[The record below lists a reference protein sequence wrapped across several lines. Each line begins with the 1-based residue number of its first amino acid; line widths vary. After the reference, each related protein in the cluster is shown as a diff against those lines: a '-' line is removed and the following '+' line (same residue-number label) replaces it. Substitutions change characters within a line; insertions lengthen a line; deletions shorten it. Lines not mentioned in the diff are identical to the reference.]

1 MLEAKRL
8 SSQLSQQKVQKVL
21 DAAQVNKERSV
32 LSLHRQVWLQEHHRL
47 NIARH
52 KTEKDF
58 QCFLHGGGFKE
69 SDTDILSQL
78 QEYELDL
85 EQEREEFR
93 LTTVE
98 PIYQLRDDLQYRLAS
113 HCSTANHISEPE
125 KVLQQ
130 YRLASHCSTANHI
143 SEPEKVLQQVLS
155 VKQQQEE
162 VIDRLQCECVSLQ
175 QDICVTELKE
185 NLLSAAMEDQVAY
198 LEKVPDEIFI
208 ADCPY
213 PELRSDLIYSF
224 HSLTEKYKLRL
235 AIVETRLQGLDRN
248 CGWNAADHECFQ
260 HIMSQYSSSLRNQRS
275 LYIDMLQRML
285 PHISKQEL
293 SAHERQSDWYHFSI
307 SQKNLILQGWQRD
320 HSELLL
326 RALSMLEDC
335 IISHIQQQEV
345 QKQRLHQ
352 QNICLKLRAKLQRWC
367 IQQEEA
373 AELEATLAAN
383 WYKEEEERLRKEHQR
398 EKTRRTQL
406 KKQLQRWCI
415 QQEEAAELEATLA
428 ANWYKEEEERLRK
441 EHQREKT
448 RRTQLKKQIN
458 RFNADKQRKQ
468 EMQRKK
474 DMERLAELRREI
486 EEQVQRD
493 KERVNF
499 RKEQFQQKLQMREAE
514 EKQKQKYDKERE
526 ERLQALRNQVS
537 KVAEANPER
546 MMGNTV
552 AWRVRQQPEEV
563 FTLQRP
569 LYQLNTYT
577 DTQIVSDPR
586 VRIEQALRTAGLHN
600 IPYARQILSEIQPL
614 KPPRRDTE
622 STAFRT

>member
-1 MLEAKRL
+1 MSSRDLCSSVTNYCSKDTEKLPQKIQVGLGHSKCKVIQYEQLRDMLEAKRL

-21 DAAQVNKERSV
+21 DEAQLNKERSV

-58 QCFLHGGGFKE
+58 QHFLHGGGFKE
-69 SDTDILSQL
+69 EAGTDIISQL

-85 EQEREEFR
+85 EQECEEFR

-98 PIYQLRDDLQYRLAS
+98 PIYQLREDLQYRISL
-113 HCSTANHISEPE
+113 HCSTANHIRELE
-125 KVLQQ
+125 KV
-130 YRLASHCSTANHI
+130 S
-143 SEPEKVLQQVLS
+143 QQVLS
-155 VKQQQEE
+155 VRQQQEE
-162 VIDRLQCECVSLQ
+162 VMDRLQCECVSLQ
-175 QDICVTELKE
+175 EDICVTELKE
-185 NLLSAAMEDQVAY
+185 NLLSAGMEDQVAY

-213 PELRSDLIYSF
+213 TELRSDLIDSF
-224 HSLTEKYKLRL
+224 HSLTDKYKLRL

-248 CGWNAADHECFQ
+248 CGWNAEDHGCFQ
-260 HIMSQYSSSLRNQRS
+260 YIISQYSPSLRSQRS

-285 PHISKQEL
+285 PHISKQKL
-293 SAHERQSDWYHFSI
+293 
-307 SQKNLILQGWQRD
+307 GWQRD

-326 RALSMLEDC
+326 RALSMFEDC
-335 IISHIQQQEV
+335 RISHIQQQEL
-345 QKQRLHQ
+345 QKQRSDQ
-352 QNICLKLRAKLQRWC
+352 QNICLKLRAKLQRWR

-383 WYKEEEERLRKEHQR
+383 WFKEEEEKLRKEQQR
-398 EKTRRTQL
+398 EKTKRAQV
-406 KKQLQRWCI
+406 
-415 QQEEAAELEATLA
+415 
-428 ANWYKEEEERLRK
+428 
-441 EHQREKT
+441 
-448 RRTQLKKQIN
+448 KKQIN
-458 RFNADKQRKQ
+458 TFNAEKQRKQ

-514 EKQKQKYDKERE
+514 EKQKQKEDKERE

-537 KVAEANPER
+537 KVAKADPER

-552 AWRVRQQPEEV
+552 VWRVRQQPEEV

-577 DTQIVSDPR
+577 DSQIVSDPR

-600 IPYARQILSEIQPL
+600 TPYARQILSEIQPL
-614 KPPRRDTE
+614 KPPRRDME
-622 STAFRT
+622 SAAFRS

>member
-1 MLEAKRL
+1 MNSRDLCSSITNHCSKDTEKLLQRKQVGLGHSKCKVIQYEQLRDMVEAKRL

-21 DAAQVNKERSV
+21 DAAQLNKERSV

-58 QCFLHGGGFKE
+58 QQFLHGGGFKE
-69 SDTDILSQL
+69 EAGTDIISQL
-78 QEYELDL
+78 QEYELEL

-98 PIYQLRDDLQYRLAS
+98 PIYQLREDLQYRISS
-113 HCSTANHISEPE
+113 HCSTANHIRELE
-125 KVLQQ
+125 KV
-130 YRLASHCSTANHI
+130 S
-143 SEPEKVLQQVLS
+143 QQVLS
-155 VKQQQEE
+155 VRQQQEE
-162 VIDRLQCECVSLQ
+162 VMDRLQCECVSLQ
-175 QDICVTELKE
+175 EDICVTQLKE
-185 NLLSAAMEDQVAY
+185 NLLSAGMEDQVAY

-213 PELRSDLIYSF
+213 TELRSDLIDSF
-224 HSLTEKYKLRL
+224 HSLTDKYKLRL
-235 AIVETRLQGLDRN
+235 AIVETKLQGLYRI
-248 CGWNAADHECFQ
+248 CGWNAEDHGCFQ
-260 HIMSQYSSSLRNQRS
+260 HIISQYSPSLRSQRS
-275 LYIDMLQRML
+275 LYMDMLQRML
-285 PHISKQEL
+285 PHISKQKL
-293 SAHERQSDWYHFSI
+293 
-307 SQKNLILQGWQRD
+307 GWQRD

-335 IISHIQQQEV
+335 RISHIQQQEL
-345 QKQRLHQ
+345 QKQRSGQ
-352 QNICLKLRAKLQRWC
+352 QNICLKLRAKLQRWR

-383 WYKEEEERLRKEHQR
+383 WFKEEEEKLRKEQQR
-398 EKTRRTQL
+398 EKTKRAQV
-406 KKQLQRWCI
+406 
-415 QQEEAAELEATLA
+415 
-428 ANWYKEEEERLRK
+428 
-441 EHQREKT
+441 
-448 RRTQLKKQIN
+448 KKQIN
-458 RFNADKQRKQ
+458 TFNAEKQRKQ

-486 EEQVQRD
+486 EEQVQKD

-514 EKQKQKYDKERE
+514 EKQKQKEDKERE

-537 KVAEANPER
+537 KVAKADPER

-552 AWRVRQQPEEV
+552 VWRVRQQPEEV

-577 DTQIVSDPR
+577 DSQIVSDPR
-586 VRIEQALRTAGLHN
+586 VRIEQALRTAGIHN
-600 IPYARQILSEIQPL
+600 TPYARQILSEIQPL
-614 KPPRRDTE
+614 KPPRRDME
-622 STAFRT
+622 SAAFRS

>member
-1 MLEAKRL
+1 M
-8 SSQLSQQKVQKVL
+8 
-21 DAAQVNKERSV
+21 
-32 LSLHRQVWLQEHHRL
+32 
-47 NIARH
+47 
-52 KTEKDF
+52 
-58 QCFLHGGGFKE
+58 
-69 SDTDILSQL
+69 
-78 QEYELDL
+78 
-85 EQEREEFR
+85 
-93 LTTVE
+93 
-98 PIYQLRDDLQYRLAS
+98 
-113 HCSTANHISEPE
+113 
-125 KVLQQ
+125 
-130 YRLASHCSTANHI
+130 
-143 SEPEKVLQQVLS
+143 
-155 VKQQQEE
+155 
-162 VIDRLQCECVSLQ
+162 DRLQCECVSLQ
-175 QDICVTELKE
+175 QDICVNELKE
-185 NLLSAAMEDQVAY
+185 NLLSAAMDDQVAY

-213 PELRSDLIYSF
+213 TELRSDLIDSF

-235 AIVETRLQGLDRN
+235 AIVGTRLQGLDRN

-260 HIMSQYSSSLRNQRS
+260 HIMSQYSPSLRNQRS

-293 SAHERQSDWYHFSI
+293 SVHGRQSDWYHFSI
-307 SQKNLILQGWQRD
+307 TQKNLILQGWQRD

-335 IISHIQQQEV
+335 RISHVQQQEL
-345 QKQRLHQ
+345 QKQRSHQ
-352 QNICLKLRAKLQRWC
+352 QNICLKLRAKVFTFT
-367 IQQEEA
+367 I
-373 AELEATLAAN
+373 
-383 WYKEEEERLRKEHQR
+383 LRYCH
-398 EKTRRTQL
+398 T
-406 KKQLQRWCI
+406 I
-415 QQEEAAELEATLA
+415 SS
-428 ANWYKEEEERLRK
+428 
-441 EHQREKT
+441 
-448 RRTQLKKQIN
+448 IN
-458 RFNADKQRKQ
+458 TFNAEKQRKQ

-514 EKQKQKYDKERE
+514 EKQKQKDVKERE
-526 ERLQALRNQVS
+526 ERLQALCNQVS

-577 DTQIVSDPR
+577 DSQIVSDPR

-600 IPYARQILSEIQPL
+600 TPYARQILSEIQPL
-614 KPPRRDTE
+614 KPPRRDME
-622 STAFRT
+622 SAAFRS

>member
-1 MLEAKRL
+1 MSSRNFCSFVTNHCSEDTEKLPQRIQVGLGHSKCKVVQYEQLRDMLEAKRL

-58 QCFLHGGGFKE
+58 QRFLHGGGFKE
-69 SDTDILSQL
+69 EADTDILSQL

-98 PIYQLRDDLQYRLAS
+98 PIYQLRDDLQYRLSS
-113 HCSTANHISEPE
+113 HCSTTNHVSELE
-125 KVLQQ
+125 KV
-130 YRLASHCSTANHI
+130 S
-143 SEPEKVLQQVLS
+143 QQVLS
-155 VKQQQEE
+155 VRQQQEE
-162 VIDRLQCECVSLQ
+162 VMDRLQCECVSLQ
-175 QDICVTELKE
+175 QDICVNELKE
-185 NLLSAAMEDQVAY
+185 NLLSAAMDDQVAY

-213 PELRSDLIYSF
+213 TELRSDLIDSF

-235 AIVETRLQGLDRN
+235 AIVGTRLQGLDRN

-260 HIMSQYSSSLRNQRS
+260 HIMSQYSPSLRNQRS

-293 SAHERQSDWYHFSI
+293 SVHERQSDWYHFSI
-307 SQKNLILQGWQRD
+307 TQKNLILQGWQRD

-335 IISHIQQQEV
+335 RISHVQQQEL
-345 QKQRLHQ
+345 QKQRSHQ
-352 QNICLKLRAKLQRWC
+352 QNICLKLRAKLQRWR

-383 WYKEEEERLRKEHQR
+383 WYKEEEVKLRKEQQR
-398 EKTRRTQL
+398 EKTKRAQV
-406 KKQLQRWCI
+406 
-415 QQEEAAELEATLA
+415 
-428 ANWYKEEEERLRK
+428 
-441 EHQREKT
+441 
-448 RRTQLKKQIN
+448 KKQIN
-458 RFNADKQRKQ
+458 TFNAEKQRKQ

-514 EKQKQKYDKERE
+514 EKQKQKEDKERE
-526 ERLQALRNQVS
+526 ERLQALCNQVS

-577 DTQIVSDPR
+577 DSQIVSDPR

-600 IPYARQILSEIQPL
+600 TPYARQILSEIQPL
-614 KPPRRDTE
+614 KPPRRDME
-622 STAFRT
+622 SAAFRS

>member
-1 MLEAKRL
+1 
-8 SSQLSQQKVQKVL
+8 VYNNV
-21 DAAQVNKERSV
+21 
-32 LSLHRQVWLQEHHRL
+32 
-47 NIARH
+47 
-52 KTEKDF
+52 F
-58 QCFLHGGGFKE
+58 
-69 SDTDILSQL
+69 
-78 QEYELDL
+78 
-85 EQEREEFR
+85 
-93 LTTVE
+93 
-98 PIYQLRDDLQYRLAS
+98 
-113 HCSTANHISEPE
+113 
-125 KVLQQ
+125 
-130 YRLASHCSTANHI
+130 
-143 SEPEKVLQQVLS
+143 
-155 VKQQQEE
+155 
-162 VIDRLQCECVSLQ
+162 
-175 QDICVTELKE
+175 E

-208 ADCPY
+208 VDCPY
-213 PELRSDLIYSF
+213 PELQSDLIHSF
-224 HSLTEKYKLRL
+224 NSLTEKYKLRL
-235 AIVETRLQGLDRN
+235 AICHLYTLSVCLRN

-260 HIMSQYSSSLRNQRS
+260 HIMSQYSPSLRNQRS

-326 RALSMLEDC
+326 RALNMLEDC

-345 QKQRLHQ
+345 QKQRSHQ
-352 QNICLKLRAKLQRWC
+352 QNICLKLRAKLQRWR

-383 WYKEEEERLRKEHQR
+383 WYKEEEERLRKEQQR

-406 KKQLQRWCI
+406 KKQVMSSLIKRCHG
-415 QQEEAAELEATLA
+415 LYVL
-428 ANWYKEEEERLRK
+428 N
-441 EHQREKT
+441 
-448 RRTQLKKQIN
+448 
-458 RFNADKQRKQ
+458 
-468 EMQRKK
+468 
-474 DMERLAELRREI
+474 
-486 EEQVQRD
+486 
-493 KERVNF
+493 RVNF

-586 VRIEQALRTAGLHN
+586 VRIEQVLRTAGLHN
-600 IPYARQILSEIQPL
+600 TPYARQILSEIQPL
-614 KPPRRDTE
+614 KPPRRDME
-622 STAFRT
+622 SAAFRT

>member
-1 MLEAKRL
+1 MSSRDFCSFVTNHCSEDTEKLPQRIQVGLGHSKCKVVQYEQLRDMLEAKRL

-47 NIARH
+47 NRARH

-58 QCFLHGGGFKE
+58 QRFLHGGGFKE
-69 SDTDILSQL
+69 ADTDILSQL

-98 PIYQLRDDLQYRLAS
+98 PIYQLRYDLQYRLTS
-113 HCSTANHISEPE
+113 HCSTANHISE
-125 KVLQQ
+125 L
-130 YRLASHCSTANHI
+130 
-143 SEPEKVLQQVLS
+143 EKVLQQVLS
-155 VKQQQEE
+155 VRQQQEE
-162 VIDRLQCECVSLQ
+162 VIDRMQCECVSLQ

-208 ADCPY
+208 VDCPY
-213 PELRSDLIYSF
+213 PELQSDLIHSF
-224 HSLTEKYKLRL
+224 NSLTEKYKLRL

-260 HIMSQYSSSLRNQRS
+260 HIMSQYSPSLRNQRS

-326 RALSMLEDC
+326 RALNMLEDC

-345 QKQRLHQ
+345 QKQRSHQ
-352 QNICLKLRAKLQRWC
+352 QNICLKLRAKLQRWR

-383 WYKEEEERLRKEHQR
+383 WYKEEEERLRKEQ
-398 EKTRRTQL
+398 
-406 KKQLQRWCI
+406 
-415 QQEEAAELEATLA
+415 
-428 ANWYKEEEERLRK
+428 
-441 EHQREKT
+441 QREKT

-474 DMERLAELRREI
+474 DMERLAELRREL

-586 VRIEQALRTAGLHN
+586 VRIEQVLRTAGLHN
-600 IPYARQILSEIQPL
+600 TPYARQILSEIQPL
-614 KPPRRDTE
+614 KPPRRDME
-622 STAFRT
+622 SAAFRT